1 MARRTSKVELS
12 LFPFLNILFGLIAVL
27 IIHIFFII
35 QKNAV
40 EGSAIGRAR
49 AGPER
54 AGGEEQERLLSDQ
67 LQTMV
72 NRLADLDRQRQ
83 RAEADLE
90 QRQLLLELRKQ
101 QDLMPAAGRGTAG
114 VPIGAPVPKQYRII
128 PITGG
133 SADNTKRPILVEV
146 CADCYIVY
154 DFSEKTPKKTKLP
167 VIPNRASTKPGE
179 DAPPLEV
186 KPQLK
191 EFLDKVDRAKK
202 DQYLL
207 FLIRPEGIA
216 SWELIRDYCIQRYN
230 TRLSPKAK
238 QPRRP
243 SSSQFFDFGYET
255 FSDQWLLLGEAAIP

>member
-40 EGSAIGRAR
+40 EGGAIGRAR
-49 AGPER
+49 AGLER
-54 AGGEEQERLLSDQ
+54 AGGEEQERLLSVQ
-67 LQTMV
+67 LQTMR
-72 NRLADLDRQRQ
+72 NRMADLDRQRQ

-101 QDLMPAAGRGTAG
+101 QDLIPAAGRGTAG

-154 DFSEKTPKKTKLP
+154 DF
-167 VIPNRASTKPGE
+167 
-179 DAPPLEV
+179 
-186 KPQLK
+186 
-191 EFLDKVDRAKK
+191 
-202 DQYLL
+202 
-207 FLIRPEGIA
+207 
-216 SWELIRDYCIQRYN
+216 
-230 TRLSPKAK
+230 
-238 QPRRP
+238 
-243 SSSQFFDFGYET
+243 
-255 FSDQWLLLGEAAIP
+255 